1 MKTLYTPVLA
11 LALLGWFAPSAMAQ
25 ERIPVTQCATSLVQV
40 SQPRSGLE
48 AEPPDLGGEG

>member
-1 MKTLYTPVLA
+1 M
-11 LALLGWFAPSAMAQ
+11 LL
-25 ERIPVTQCATSLVQV
+25 TQCATSLVQV